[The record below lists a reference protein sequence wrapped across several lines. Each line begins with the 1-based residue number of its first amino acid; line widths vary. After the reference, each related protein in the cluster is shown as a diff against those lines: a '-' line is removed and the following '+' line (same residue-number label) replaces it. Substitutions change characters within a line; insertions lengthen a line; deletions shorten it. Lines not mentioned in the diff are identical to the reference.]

1 MGQFFYMNKG
11 KKKQNNFLDVTMPFS
26 EGVGEVEENIM
37 EDSQLI
43 TSITSMKEET
53 RMSIKTAKLWASEG

>member
-1 MGQFFYMNKG
+1 
-11 KKKQNNFLDVTMPFS
+11 MPFS